1 MDSNIQLISKG
12 TYYIVY
18 DGDKCIMYGK
28 AEQAIKLA
36 TKKQSLITDSEQ
48 EYNELLK
55 TLKTEEYETE

>member
-1 MDSNIQLISKG
+1 
-12 TYYIVY
+12 
-18 DGDKCIMYGK
+18 MYGK